1 MHASTLDGGRAT
13 LVRPDISIIAD
24 LVQSTARVLDLGCG
38 DGELLAHLKRTKG
51 VNGYGLEINAE
62 MITSCINV
70 GVNVIEQDL
79 DQGLTNFASDSF
91 DLVVMTDTLQSVK
104 RPDVML
110 DEMLRIG
117 RECIVT
123 FPNFAHW
130 RCRLFLASRGKMPV
144 AKHLP
149 HRWYDTP
156 NIHLCTFADFESLCA
171 EKHLTIIKRFV
182 VNSEYDNHPMV
193 SRFPNLMGTTAFYH
207 LGRAQ

>member
-1 MHASTLDGGRAT
+1 
-13 LVRPDISIIAD
+13 VRPDITIIAD
-24 LVQSTARVLDLGCG
+24 LVTADSRVLDLGCG
-38 DGELLAHLKRTKG
+38 DGELLAHLRRTKG
-51 VNGYGLEINAE
+51 VNGYGLEIDPD
-62 MITSCINV
+62 MITSCIAA

-79 DQGLTNFASDSF
+79 DQGLTNFPSDSF

-130 RCRLFLASRGKMPV
+130 RCRLYLASRGRMPV

-149 HRWYDTP
+149 HHWYDTP
-156 NIHLCTFADFESLCA
+156 NIHLCTFADFEALCTTKRLRVIERLVVDSDYANHSL
-171 EKHLTIIKRFV
+171 
-182 VNSEYDNHPMV
+182 M

-207 LGRAQ
+207 LGRPQ

>member
-1 MHASTLDGGRAT
+1 M
-13 LVRPDISIIAD
+13 RPDIAIIAD
-24 LVQSTARVLDLGCG
+24 LVTPGARVLDLGCG
-38 DGELLAHLKRTKG
+38 DGELLAYLKRAKG
-51 VNGYGLEINAE
+51 VNGYGLEIDAE

-79 DQGLTNFASDSF
+79 DHGLANFPADSF

-130 RCRLFLASRGKMPV
+130 RCRLYLAARGKMPI

-156 NIHLCTFADFESLCA
+156 NIHLCTFADFEALCA
-171 EKHLTIIKRFV
+171 TKRLAVIERFV
-182 VNSEYDNHPMV
+182 VDSEFANRPIV

-207 LGRAQ
+207 LGRPR

>member
-1 MHASTLDGGRAT
+1 M
-13 LVRPDISIIAD
+13 RPDIAIIAD
-24 LVQSTARVLDLGCG
+24 LVTPGARVLDLGCG
-38 DGELLAHLKRTKG
+38 DGELLAYLKRAKG
-51 VNGYGLEINAE
+51 VNGYGLEIDAE

-79 DQGLTNFASDSF
+79 DQGLANFPTDSF

-117 RECIVT
+117 RQCIVT

-130 RCRLFLASRGKMPV
+130 RCRLYLAARGKMPI

-156 NIHLCTFADFESLCA
+156 NTHLCTFADFEALCA
-171 EKHLTIIKRFV
+171 AKRLTVIERFV
-182 VNSEYDNHPMV
+182 VDSEFANRPIV
-193 SRFPNLMGTTAFYH
+193 SRFPNLMGTIAFYH
-207 LGRAQ
+207 LGRSR